1 LTFVGDKVIQNI
13 LNKQEKIEIISEIS
27 ARLQE
32 LIDNLNFNA
41 NSFAK
46 ALSYE
51 RSQAIYDL
59 LNGKAMP
66 SSDFFLRLKK
76 SEYSD
81 ISIDWILTGEGE
93 MLRSKKEVVEPGQ
106 APECS
111 TCRYKKDVERY
122 EKDIDRYLAEIDRL
136 HRQLA
141 AKENEELPSKRRTA

>member
-1 LTFVGDKVIQNI
+1 M
-13 LNKQEKIEIISEIS
+13 
-27 ARLQE
+27 
-32 LIDNLNFNA
+32 IDNLKLNP

-46 ALSYE
+46 TLSYE

-76 SEYSD
+76 SEFSD

-93 MLRSKKEVVEPGQ
+93 MLNCKKDEGVPGQ

-111 TCRYKKDVERY
+111 TCRYIKDVERY
-122 EKDIDRYLAEIDRL
+122 EKDIDRYLAEINRL
-136 HRQLA
+136 NRQLA
-141 AKENEELPSKRRTA
+141 AKENEELPSKRRSA